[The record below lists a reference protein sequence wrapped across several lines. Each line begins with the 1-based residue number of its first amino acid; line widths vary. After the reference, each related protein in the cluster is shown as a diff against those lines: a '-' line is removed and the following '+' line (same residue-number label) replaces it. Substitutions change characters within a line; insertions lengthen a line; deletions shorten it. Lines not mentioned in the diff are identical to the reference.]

1 MGSAQVLR
9 LEFMDPAVQT
19 LLLSRETI
27 IRRTELAVDLES
39 AGGGTG
45 MHVIRLVSR
54 DEVLVYF
61 ERQIV

>member
-1 MGSAQVLR
+1 
-9 LEFMDPAVQT
+9 MDPAVQT